1 MKKFLKIIG
10 IVLLIFIVIL
20 VAIPFVLESKID
32 TIVQNYADE
41 NLEAELSFDDISLSL
56 ISSFPKAEVSIQNL
70 KITNRAPFEGEDL
83 VTAKSISFEMG
94 MMQLLKGT
102 EEPLEINEI
111 IANELLLVIKTN
123 KTGAVNYDIVKE
135 SETVVETS
143 TETESSAGF
152 SFDIDN
158 YELNNSAFTYIDDTS
173 NMSFYLTE
181 INHSGTGIF
190 SGGTSEL
197 DTNTEANV
205 SFVMDS
211 TSYLTNTSVKLDALI
226 DLDLDQQKYTFKD
239 NTGFINALPL
249 EFDGY
254 VQLVEAGQ
262 QIDITFKNPGA
273 TFKDF
278 LALVPEAYAKDVA
291 DVSTTGNFT
300 VNGIVKGL
308 VSEETIPTLD
318 INLLSENASFK
329 FPQLQKSVRNIGIDI
344 SVKNTTGNVDDTFV
358 NIDKFNF
365 QIDEDVFK
373 AEASLKNLTKN
384 MLVAAK
390 LDGSLNLANIT
401 KAYPVEL
408 DTQLSGVLK
417 ANVSTSF
424 DMDAI
429 DTNAYQ
435 RIKSVGNVSL
445 SDFVFSSE
453 DLLNPIQINKA
464 DLSFKPG
471 TVSLNSFDALTG
483 KSDFSATGT
492 INNLLGFMLSDKN
505 LQGNFN
511 LNSNAFALS
520 DFMSDDTETT
530 ETETSNETT
539 GGTTATAEALK
550 IPAFL
555 DCTITANAKT
565 VIYDNLNL
573 KNVKGQLVIKDQ
585 SASLQ
590 NMTTDIFNGQLGLTG
605 NVSTKGEKPTFD
617 MKLGIQNFD
626 ISQSFSELEMLKAL
640 APIAKVLQGKFN
652 STIDV
657 SGLLDDSLSPD
668 LATIS
673 GSALAKILT
682 DEVDTSN
689 SPLLNTLDSKLDFV
703 DFDGLNLKDIVA
715 NLSFENGNVAV
726 QPFTINYKDIPIE
739 VSGSHSFTNTMNY
752 SAVLQVPAKYLGSE
766 VNRLI
771 GQINDS
777 EVNNLTVPITANIG
791 GTFTSPNVQT
801 DLTSGV
807 TDLTKQLIEIEK
819 QKLIGQGK
827 DKVKDLL
834 SGLVNDNKTQTD
846 STSTTT
852 KEDSTKQATKDKVKE
867 GVSNI
872 LGGLLGG
879 KKNSTN
885 DKAQDTTQTDR

>member
-1 MKKFLKIIG
+1 MKKVLKIVG
-10 IVLLIFIVIL
+10 IILLFFIAIL
-20 VAIPFVLESKID
+20 IAIPFFLESKID

-41 NLEAELSFDDISLSL
+41 NLNAELSFDDISLSL
-56 ISSFPKAEVSIQNL
+56 ISSFPKAEVSVENL
-70 KITNRAPFEGEDL
+70 KITNRAPFAGETL
-83 VTAKSISFEMG
+83 ATAKSLSFEMG

-102 EEPLEINEI
+102 DSPLEINEI

-123 KTGAVNYDIVKE
+123 KTGTTNYDIVKE
-135 SETVVETS
+135 STTTIETP
-143 TETESSAGF
+143 TETETSSGF

-173 NMSFYLTE
+173 NMAFYLTE
-181 INHSGTGIF
+181 INHRGTGIF
-190 SGGTSEL
+190 SGGKSEL

-205 SFVMDS
+205 TFAMDS
-211 TSYLTNTSVKLDALI
+211 TEYLSNNHIKLDALI
-226 DLDLDQQKYTFKD
+226 DLDLEQQKFTFKE
-239 NTGFINALPL
+239 NKAYINALPL
-249 EFDGY
+249 EFDGF

-278 LALVPEAYAKDVA
+278 LAIIPEAYAKDIA

-300 VNGIVKGL
+300 FSGIVKGL

-329 FPQLQKSVRNIGIDI
+329 FPQLPKSVKNIGIDV

-358 NIDKFNF
+358 NINKLNF

-373 AEASLKNLTKN
+373 SEASIKNLTKN

-390 LDGSLNLANIT
+390 LDGVLNLANIT

-408 DTQLSGVLK
+408 DNELSGILR

-429 DTNAYQ
+429 ETNAYQ
-435 RIKSVGNVSL
+435 RIKNVGSVSL
-445 SDFVFSSE
+445 TDFVFSSE
-453 DLLNPIQINKA
+453 DLLNPLQINKA
-464 DLSFKPG
+464 DLTFKPG
-471 TVSLNSFDALTG
+471 TVSLNSFDAQTG
-483 KSDFSATGT
+483 KSDFTATGT

-511 LNSNAFALS
+511 LNSNTFALS
-520 DFMSDDTETT
+520 DFMSEDATTT
-530 ETETSNETT
+530 ESSNEDSGKTT
-539 GGTTATAEALK
+539 TEVEALK

-573 KNVKGQLVIKDQ
+573 KNVKGQLIIKDQ
-585 SASLQ
+585 NASLQ
-590 NMTTDIFNGQLGLTG
+590 NMTTDIFNGQLGISG
-605 NVSTKGEKPTFD
+605 NVSTKSAKPTFD
-617 MKLGIQNFD
+617 MKLAMQNFD
-626 ISQSFSELEMLKAL
+626 ISQSFQDLDMLKAL
-640 APIAKVLQGKFN
+640 APIAKVLQGKLN
-652 STIDV
+652 STIDI
-657 SGLLDDSLSPD
+657 SGFLDESFSPD
-668 LATIS
+668 LSTIS
-673 GSALAKILT
+673 GSAIAKILT
-682 DEVDTSN
+682 DKVNTAN
-689 SPLLNTLDSKLDFV
+689 SPLLTSLDSKLDFV
-703 DFDGLNLKDIVA
+703 DFDKLDIKDIVT
-715 NLSFENGNVAV
+715 NLSFENGNVSV
-726 QPFTINYKDIPIE
+726 KPFTINYNDIPIE

-752 SAVLQVPAKYLGSE
+752 NAVLQVPAKYLGSE

-771 GQINDS
+771 GKINDS

-791 GTFTSPNVQT
+791 GTFASPNIKT

-807 TDLTKQLIEIEK
+807 SNLTKQLIEIEK

-827 DKVKDLL
+827 DKVSDLL
-834 SGLVNDNKTQTD
+834 SGLLGGEKTSTTTD
-846 STSTTT
+846 STTT
-852 KEDSTKQATKDKVKE
+852 KEETTKQTTEDKVKE
-867 GVSNI
+867 GVGNI
-872 LGGLLGG
+872 LGGLLSG
-879 KKNSTN
+879 KKKTETKKESDSTDN
-885 DKAQDTTQTDR
+885 